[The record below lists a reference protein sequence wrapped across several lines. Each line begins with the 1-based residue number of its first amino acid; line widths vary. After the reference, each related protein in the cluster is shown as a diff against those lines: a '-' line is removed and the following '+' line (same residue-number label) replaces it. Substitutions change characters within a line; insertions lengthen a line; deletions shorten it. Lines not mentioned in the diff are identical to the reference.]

1 MYVSRIPNGNSETG
15 MYFSDDDE
23 LVFGLRDHFRSLI
36 EEFGNQVFREDLLI
50 K

>member
-1 MYVSRIPNGNSETG
+1 MDPSRLPNGNSEVS
-15 MYFSDDDE
+15 MFYSDDAE